1 MSKEMHILF
10 PFYANDR
17 EDAEQRARE
26 ILREQPYERIDLK
39 AYPFGFVMHR
49 SRISGTLGFSDKS
62 GFAIEKG

>member
-1 MSKEMHILF
+1 VF

-39 AYPFGFVMHR
+39 VYPFGFVMHR